1 MPGVPALRW
10 KHQKDGLLKNPTFD
24 PSHGDG
30 GWYTLRMSDVKWG
43 TITHADGYVGTKS
56 AKLTKTELTSE
67 EGICQ
72 DVHLSAGTK
81 SPFDA
86 GD

>member
-1 MPGVPALRW
+1 
-10 KHQKDGLLKNPTFD
+10 
-24 PSHGDG
+24 
-30 GWYTLRMSDVKWG
+30 MSDGKWG